1 MCLADQPFIRE
12 PEKKIKDLIT
22 EKIAKFGENIVVS
35 RFVRFQVGQ
44 SQGG

>member
-1 MCLADQPFIRE
+1 MCLLNQPFIRE

-22 EKIAKFGENIVVS
+22 EKIAKFGENIVIR

-44 SQGG
+44 SE